1 MQKEYE
7 IEANITLCSQV
18 EASNKK
24 EAIDLAI
31 EDITIDL
38 AIEDITE
45 GIYDTEIFP
54 EDCKIISTRKI

>member
-7 IEANITLCSQV
+7 IESNITLCSQV

-31 EDITIDL
+31 EDML
-38 AIEDITE
+38 E
-45 GIYDTEIFP
+45 GIHDTQIRP
-54 EDCKIISTRKI
+54 EECKVINTRKI

>member
-31 EDITIDL
+31 EDIT
-38 AIEDITE
+38 E